1 MEILRVPP
9 YPITTTWDV
18 PDANAPYTIYVEDV
32 VDHSFETLA
41 VTSNSDAQIT
51 YVLPRSK
58 IQFDRDFFFRIHEV
72 DINGEI
78 VVDSNLTVYRPYV
91 DPNMLGTTPTEV
103 AEYKRWEI
111 IARGIIDAYLANDSG
126 TGEGFYNHKLVVQT
140 VGQGTDYIPMWH
152 NPKKILKV
160 YENNVL
166 VFDADTPNDNAY
178 TYTITPDNSAIQRFE
193 SGTYNRLEQVAPRI
207 PTGSG
212 DLGFY
217 GRVGAAFPKGADY
230 VFILD
235 VGYKAVPPDIEI
247 ATTML
252 IDDLKCNRN
261 MYYNKFITQYSTD
274 QFDIKFSAQMLEGTG
289 NMIVDKILNNYK
301 GNVIK
306 PGLL

>member
-1 MEILRVPP
+1 
-9 YPITTTWDV
+9 
-18 PDANAPYTIYVEDV
+18 
-32 VDHSFETLA
+32 
-41 VTSNSDAQIT
+41 
-51 YVLPRSK
+51 
-58 IQFDRDFFFRIHEV
+58 
-72 DINGEI
+72 
-78 VVDSNLTVYRPYV
+78 
-91 DPNMLGTTPTEV
+91 
-103 AEYKRWEI
+103 
-111 IARGIIDAYLANDSG
+111 
-126 TGEGFYNHKLVVQT
+126 
-140 VGQGTDYIPMWH
+140 MWH

-166 VFDADTPNDNAY
+166 IYNGEDTALSVTGVQPVVDENFQPTGTLFGTAVDHNLLVGDSATLSGFIPEEY
-178 TYTITPDNSAIQRFE
+178 NGTYKVEEVASSTSFRIKKSFTNSVDTYGKVQRIWGTKFVITPDNSAIQRYE
-193 SGTYNRLEQVAPRI
+193 TGIYNRLEQKAPQL
-207 PTGSG
+207 PTGAG

-217 GRVGAAFPKGADY
+217 GRVGAAFPKSADY
-230 VFILD
+230 TFILD